1 MVYKKKKMYRKK
13 TSKKSKSKSK
23 TMRRTGISKS
33 FAKKVKK
40 VMINNSE
47 IKWQMNTGASANY
60 ILTTMTAAQ
69 NCIEIVKWDLVAV
82 PAQGVAAT
90 ERIGN
95 VV

>member
-47 IKWQMNTGASANY
+47 IKW
-60 ILTTMTAAQ
+60 
-69 NCIEIVKWDLVAV
+69 
-82 PAQGVAAT
+82 
-90 ERIGN
+90 
-95 VV
+95 